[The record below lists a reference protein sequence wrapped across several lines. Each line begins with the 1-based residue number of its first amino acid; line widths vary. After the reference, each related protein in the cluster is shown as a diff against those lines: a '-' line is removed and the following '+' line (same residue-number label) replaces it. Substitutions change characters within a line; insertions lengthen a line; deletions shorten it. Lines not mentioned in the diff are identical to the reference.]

1 MSKISPVQALYDL
14 CKKDCTPSGIPP
26 PCQVVIQ
33 KLSSLMDKTSP
44 ADVGLKEDNSDED
57 RSHGFFGPNAD
68 DDFDR
73 IARYAHSIRYLQI
86 FETESF
92 TTFIFCMPKST
103 VFQLHDH
110 PGMTV
115 LSKLL
120 YGSMH
125 VKAYDWVEPACIPK
139 SRGPGC
145 RPVRLA
151 KLAVD
156 KVKTASCGT
165 SVLYPK
171 SGGNIHCF
179 TAIST
184 CAAFNILTPS
194 FQEAAG
200 RTCTFY
206 REYPYSSFQIADGAG
221 IIDGKE
227 EDYAWLEVI
236 PSPNSLC
243 VIKDEYKGFT
253 IQV

>member
-1 MSKISPVQALYDL
+1 MIIFFV
-14 CKKDCTPSGIPP
+14 
-26 PCQVVIQ
+26 
-33 KLSSLMDKTSP
+33 DKTSP
-44 ADVGLKEDNSDED
+44 ADVGLKEDNSDDD

-68 DDFDR
+68 HDFDR
-73 IARYAHSIRYLQI
+73 IARYAQTIRYLEI

-92 TTFIFCMPKST
+92 NMCIFCMPKST
-103 VFQLHDH
+103 VMALHDH

-125 VKAYDWVEPACIPK
+125 VKAYDWVEPACIRK
-139 SRGPGC
+139 SMGPGC
-145 RPVRLA
+145 PQENFPFSLTVGLA
-151 KLAVD
+151 KLAVN

-184 CAAFNILTPS
+184 CAAFDILTPS
-194 FQEAAG
+194 YREAAG

-206 REYPYSSFQIADGAG
+206 REYPYSSFPMADGAG

-236 PSPNSLC
+236 PIPNSLC
-243 VIKDEYKGFT
+243 MKKGEYKGFPV
-253 IQV
+253 QV